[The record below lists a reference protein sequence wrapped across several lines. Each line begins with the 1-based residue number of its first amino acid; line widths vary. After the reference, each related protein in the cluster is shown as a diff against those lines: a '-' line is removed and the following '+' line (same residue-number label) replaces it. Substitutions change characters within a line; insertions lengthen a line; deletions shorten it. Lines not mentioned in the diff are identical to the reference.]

1 MAKTAKDQLAKDRE
15 TQREN
20 EQAQA
25 QHTPPQPAA
34 TEQKTAHPSPEPVKP
49 RF

>member
-20 EQAQA
+20 EQAQR
-25 QHTPPQPAA
+25 QHIPPVPVDP
-34 TEQKTAHPSPEPVKP
+34 EQKTAHPSPEPVKP